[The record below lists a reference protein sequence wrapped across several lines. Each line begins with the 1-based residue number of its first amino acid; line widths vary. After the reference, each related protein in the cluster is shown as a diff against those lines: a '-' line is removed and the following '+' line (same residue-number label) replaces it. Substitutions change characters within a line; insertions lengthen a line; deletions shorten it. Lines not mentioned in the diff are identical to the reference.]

1 MSNRFYIF
9 LIAFFYCSFLFA
21 QKKDPLKAENHQDQ
35 KHWVD
40 SLYNSM
46 TLKEKVAQLFVL
58 QLMTKNDNTNLIYKQ
73 ISENKIGGIILSN
86 GSPLKMAETINKMQ
100 SISNI
105 PLLIGIDG
113 EWGLKMRIDSTIKFP
128 WNMSL
133 GAIKHNSLLERVGES
148 IGKHCKRMGI
158 HINFA
163 PVVDINTNPNNPIIG
178 NRSYGEDKFN
188 VTNKAVS
195 FTKGMQEEG
204 ILACAKHFPGH
215 GDTSKDSHETLPTI
229 GFKKKRIMD
238 IELYPYKTLIKQGL
252 GAVMIA
258 HLNVPSLES
267 NTDFPSSLSKKIVT
281 RLLKDRLKF
290 KGLIITDAL
299 GMKGVTSYD
308 KENIDLMAFKAGND
322 VLLMS
327 GDINTGISSIVNAYK
342 SNEISEKRLQH
353 SVKKILKAKYKV
365 GLNRYKPIDTNN
377 LISDLNPIN
386 DKVLKEEVVS
396 NIITL
401 LKNDKQFTPILSL
414 NNNKIIHIQTGSDS
428 GETFNTYLNKYSSVD
443 YIKISDFKT
452 INDLMDK
459 LTEYN
464 TVIIGLH
471 QPSNTPWDKYN
482 FTRKELLWIDKI
494 SKSKNT
500 ILAIFA
506 KPYSLNKVLN
516 INTFKSVILSYQND
530 EIFQEKTAQMIFG
543 SISFNGVIPVSI
555 VDKFKVGDGIKTSI
569 INRLSYGL
577 PESVNIDSRKIN
589 RIDSIVNLSIDSM
602 MTPGVQLII
611 AKNSKVVFDKSYG
624 KLRYDKDNI
633 VNSTTKYDLASL
645 TKILVTLPLV
655 MKLYDNNV
663 ISIDSK
669 LKEILPHYNGTNKS
683 DVTIKE
689 MLSHFS
695 YFQAWI
701 PFYKQTI
708 DTISGNLKKHLY
720 NTKRDKEFTLKIN
733 NNLYLLSSYK
743 DTILNQIKESK
754 LIDERYKYSDLPYL
768 ILQEYIEDYY
778 SSDLDNLSRKHFF
791 NSIGANSFMFN
802 PANSIS
808 IENIAPTE
816 IDVYFRNQEVV
827 GYVHDMTAAMLGGV
841 AGHAGL
847 FGNANDVAK
856 IMQMYIQNGNYGGI
870 QYLKPETINTFNTCN
885 YCSEGNR
892 RGIGF
897 DKPQLED
904 EGPTCGCISM
914 NSFGHSGWTGTYA
927 WADPDEE
934 IVYVFLSNRSYPND
948 PENKLLNYNIRT
960 EIQRLLYESINK

>member
-1 MSNRFYIF
+1 MSNRFYVF
-9 LIAFFYCSFLFA
+9 LIVFFSCSFLFA
-21 QKKDPLKAENHQDQ
+21 QKKDPLKAVNHKAQ

-40 SLYNSM
+40 SIYSSM
-46 TLKEKVAQLFVL
+46 TLKEKVGQLFVV
-58 QLMTKNDNTNLIYKQ
+58 QLMTKNDNSNLVYKQ
-73 ISENKIGGIILSN
+73 ISKNSIGGVILSN
-86 GSPLKMAETINKMQ
+86 GSPTKTANTTNKMQ
-100 SISNI
+100 SLSKT

-133 GAIKHNSLLERVGES
+133 GALKDNLFIERIGSS

-163 PVVDINTNPNNPIIG
+163 PVVDINTNPKNPIIG
-178 NRSYGEDKFN
+178 NRSYGENKFN
-188 VTNKAVS
+188 VARKAVS
-195 FTKGMQEEG
+195 FTKGLQNEG

-215 GDTSKDSHETLPTI
+215 GDTSKDSHKTLPTI
-229 GFKKKRIMD
+229 AFKKKRILD
-238 IELYPYKTLIKQGL
+238 VELYPYKSLIKQGL
-252 GAVMIA
+252 GSVMIA

-267 NTDFPSSLSKKIVT
+267 NINFPSSLSKNIVT
-281 RLLKDRLKF
+281 SLLKERLKF

-299 GMKGVTSYD
+299 GMKGVTNYD
-308 KENIDLMAFKAGND
+308 SENIDLMAFKAGND

-327 GDINTGISSIVNAYK
+327 GDVDAGITSIINAYNNGK
-342 SNEISEKRLQH
+342 ISNKRLEH

-365 GLNRYKPIDTNN
+365 GLNNYKPIDTDN

-386 DKVLKEEVVS
+386 EKVLKEEVVS

-401 LKNDKQFTPILSL
+401 LKNDKKFTPILSL
-414 NNNKIIHIQTGSDS
+414 NNNKIVHIQTGSDS
-428 GETFNTYLNKYSSVD
+428 GETFNNYLNKYSSVD
-443 YIKISDFKT
+443 YIKL
-452 INDLMDK
+452 NDYKELKDLLDK
-459 LTEYN
+459 LSNYN
-464 TVIIGLH
+464 TIIIGHH

-494 SKSKNT
+494 SKSNNT
-500 ILAIFA
+500 ILSVFA
-506 KPYSLNKVLN
+506 KPYSLDRLIDVNS
-516 INTFKSVILSYQND
+516 FKSIILSYQNED
-530 EIFQEKTAQMIFG
+530 VFQEKTAQMIFG
-543 SISFNGVIPVSI
+543 SIEFNGQIPVSI
-555 VDKFKVGDGIKTSI
+555 LNKYKVGEGIKTFKT
-569 INRLSYGL
+569 NRLSYGL
-577 PESVNIDSRKIN
+577 PESVNIDSRKLN
-589 RIDSIVNLSIDSM
+589 RIDSIVKVSIDSM
-602 MTPGVQLII
+602 MTPGVQLLV
-611 AKNSKVVFDKSYG
+611 AKDSKVIFDKSYG

-633 VNSTTKYDLASL
+633 VNPNTKYDLASL
-645 TKILVTLPLV
+645 TKILVTLPLI

-663 ISIDSK
+663 LSLDSK
-669 LKEILPHYNGTNKS
+669 LGELLPSYKESNKS
-683 DVTIKE
+683 EFTIKE
-689 MLSHFS
+689 MLSHFA

-708 DTISGNLKKHLY
+708 DSTTGKLKSNLYRNNLDE
-720 NTKRDKEFTLKIN
+720 NFSLKIN
-733 NNLYLLSSYK
+733 NNIHLISTYK
-743 DTILNQIKESK
+743 DTILNQIKESE
-754 LIDERYKYSDLPYL
+754 LIDERYKYSDLPYI
-768 ILQEYIEDYY
+768 ILQQYIEDYY
-778 SSDLDNLSRKHFF
+778 FENLDNLSRKYFF

-816 IDVYFRNQEVV
+816 IDSYFRNQEVV
-827 GYVHDMTAAMLGGV
+827 GYVHDMAAAMLGGV

-847 FGNANDVAK
+847 FGNSNDVAK

-904 EGPTCGCISM
+904 EGPTCGCVSM

>member
-9 LIAFFYCSFLFA
+9 LIAFFYCSFLFS

-58 QLMTKNDNTNLIYKQ
+58 QLMTKNDNTSLIYKQ

-86 GSPLKMAETINKMQ
+86 GSPLRMAETINKMQ

-105 PLLIGIDG
+105 PLLIGIDA
-113 EWGLKMRIDSTIKFP
+113 EWGLKMRIDSTMKFP

-133 GAIKHNSLLERVGES
+133 GAIKHNSLLERVGGS

-163 PVVDINTNPNNPIIG
+163 PVVDINTNPSNPIIG

-204 ILACAKHFPGH
+204 VLACAKHFPGH
-215 GDTSKDSHETLPTI
+215 GDTSKDSHKTLPTI

-238 IELYPYKTLIKQGL
+238 VELYPYRTLIKEGL
-252 GAVMIA
+252 ASVMIA

-267 NTDFPSSLSKKIVT
+267 NDDFPSSLSKKIVT
-281 RLLKDRLKF
+281 GLLKDRLKF

-327 GDINTGISSIVNAYK
+327 GDTNTGISSIVNAYK

-482 FTRKELLWIDKI
+482 FTRKELLWIDEI

-500 ILAIFA
+500 ILAI
-506 KPYSLNKVLN
+506 
-516 INTFKSVILSYQND
+516 
-530 EIFQEKTAQMIFG
+530 
-543 SISFNGVIPVSI
+543 
-555 VDKFKVGDGIKTSI
+555 
-569 INRLSYGL
+569 L
-577 PESVNIDSRKIN
+577 P
-589 RIDSIVNLSIDSM
+589 NL
-602 MTPGVQLII
+602 TV
-611 AKNSKVVFDKSYG
+611 
-624 KLRYDKDNI
+624 
-633 VNSTTKYDLASL
+633 
-645 TKILVTLPLV
+645 
-655 MKLYDNNV
+655 
-663 ISIDSK
+663 
-669 LKEILPHYNGTNKS
+669 
-683 DVTIKE
+683 
-689 MLSHFS
+689 
-695 YFQAWI
+695 
-701 PFYKQTI
+701 
-708 DTISGNLKKHLY
+708 
-720 NTKRDKEFTLKIN
+720 
-733 NNLYLLSSYK
+733 
-743 DTILNQIKESK
+743 
-754 LIDERYKYSDLPYL
+754 
-768 ILQEYIEDYY
+768 
-778 SSDLDNLSRKHFF
+778 
-791 NSIGANSFMFN
+791 
-802 PANSIS
+802 
-808 IENIAPTE
+808 
-816 IDVYFRNQEVV
+816 
-827 GYVHDMTAAMLGGV
+827 
-841 AGHAGL
+841 
-847 FGNANDVAK
+847 
-856 IMQMYIQNGNYGGI
+856 
-870 QYLKPETINTFNTCN
+870 
-885 YCSEGNR
+885 
-892 RGIGF
+892 
-897 DKPQLED
+897 
-904 EGPTCGCISM
+904 
-914 NSFGHSGWTGTYA
+914 
-927 WADPDEE
+927 
-934 IVYVFLSNRSYPND
+934 
-948 PENKLLNYNIRT
+948 
-960 EIQRLLYESINK
+960 

>member
-1 MSNRFYIF
+1 
-9 LIAFFYCSFLFA
+9 
-21 QKKDPLKAENHQDQ
+21 
-35 KHWVD
+35 
-40 SLYNSM
+40 
-46 TLKEKVAQLFVL
+46 
-58 QLMTKNDNTNLIYKQ
+58 
-73 ISENKIGGIILSN
+73 
-86 GSPLKMAETINKMQ
+86 
-100 SISNI
+100 
-105 PLLIGIDG
+105 
-113 EWGLKMRIDSTIKFP
+113 
-128 WNMSL
+128 MSL
-133 GAIKHNSLLERVGES
+133 GAIKHNSLLERVGGS

-163 PVVDINTNPNNPIIG
+163 PVVDINTNPSNPIIG

-204 ILACAKHFPGH
+204 VLACAKHFPGH
-215 GDTSKDSHETLPTI
+215 GDTSKDSHKTLPTI

-238 IELYPYKTLIKQGL
+238 VELYPYRTLIKEGL
-252 GAVMIA
+252 ASVMIA

-267 NTDFPSSLSKKIVT
+267 NDDFPSSLSKKIVT
-281 RLLKDRLKF
+281 GLLKDRLKF

-327 GDINTGISSIVNAYK
+327 GDINAGISSIVNAYK

-414 NNNKIIHIQTGSDS
+414 NNNKIVHIQTGSDS
-428 GETFNTYLNKYSSVD
+428 GETFNNYLNKYSSVD

-459 LTEYN
+459 LTGYN

-482 FTRKELLWIDKI
+482 FTRKELLWINQI
-494 SKSKNT
+494 GKSKNT
-500 ILAIFA
+500 ILTIFA

-516 INTFKSVILSYQND
+516 TSTFKSVILSYQND
-530 EIFQEKTAQMIFG
+530 KIFQEKTAQMIFG
-543 SISFNGVIPVSI
+543 AIPFNGIVPVSI
-555 VDKFKVGDGIKTSI
+555 VDEFKVGEGIKTSI

-577 PESVNIDSRKIN
+577 PESVNIDSRKLN
-589 RIDSIVNLSIDSM
+589 RIDSIVKISIDSM
-602 MTPGVQLII
+602 MTPGVQLLV
-611 AKNSKVVFDKSYG
+611 AKDSKVIFDKSYG

-633 VNSTTKYDLASL
+633 VNPNTKYDLASL
-645 TKILVTLPLV
+645 TKILVTLPLI

-663 ISIDSK
+663 LSLDSK
-669 LKEILPHYNGTNKS
+669 LGELLPSYTESNKS
-683 DVTIKE
+683 EFTIKE
-689 MLSHFS
+689 MLSHFA
-695 YFQAWI
+695 YLKPWI

-708 DTISGNLKKHLY
+708 DSTTGKLKSNLY
-720 NTKRDKEFTLKIN
+720 RNTFDENFSLKIN
-733 NNLYLLSSYK
+733 NNIHLISTYK
-743 DTILNQIKESK
+743 DTILNQIKESE
-754 LIDERYKYSDLPYL
+754 LIEERYKYSDFPYL
-768 ILQEYIEDYY
+768 ILQQYIEDYY
-778 SSDLDNLSRKHFF
+778 SDNLDNLSRKHFF

-816 IDVYFRNQEVV
+816 IDDYFRNQEVV
-827 GYVHDMTAAMLGGV
+827 GYVHDMAAAMLGGV

-885 YCSEGNR
+885 YCNEGNR

-904 EGPTCGCISM
+904 EGPTCGCVSM

-934 IVYVFLSNRSYPND
+934 IVYIFLSNRSYPND